1 MQKLNVHIA
10 HLSSVHQRYD
20 QRVFRKECRGLARLG
35 YKVSLLVADGKSDEV
50 MDGVSISSVPRP
62 HGRLE
67 RVSTTMVRIY
77 NSAKALNADVYQ
89 VHDPELLIVAMFLKA
104 SGRQVVFDMHEDAVV
119 QMRIKPYLNGFQRF
133 LYSALYA
140 LLERGALRRIA
151 GLAAATD
158 GLVLKYGR
166 YARRSVSIANYV
178 DTSIFP
184 ERELSFERAVI
195 FHPGALGK
203 VRGLENMISLAKILP
218 TGSELILAGR
228 LDKNYS
234 ARDLA
239 PARYLGL
246 LEEREIQEI
255 YATANIGIILYNP
268 VGQYGGATAVKAY
281 EYMAASMP
289 IIMPDHGEWPD
300 FNRKVNCGINVRV
313 DDPRAVL
320 AAVERLLKDPVEAAR
335 MGRNGRAYVLQN
347 CAWETELSKLAGLYE
362 SIVEEVRGGR
372 RDVQR

>member
-1 MQKLNVHIA
+1 MQNLNIHIA

-35 YKVSLLVADGKSDEV
+35 YRVSLLVADGKPDEIV
-50 MDGVSISSVPRP
+50 DGVAISSVPKP

-67 RVSTTMVRIY
+67 RVSKTMVRIY
-77 NSAKALNADVYQ
+77 KSAKALKADVYQ
-89 VHDPELLIVAMFLKA
+89 VHDPELLIVAMLLQA

-119 QMRIKPYLNGFQRF
+119 QMRIKPYLNRFQRF
-133 LYSALYA
+133 IYSELYA
-140 LLERGALRRIA
+140 LLERSALRNIA

-158 GLVLKYGR
+158 GLALKYGC

-203 VRGLENMISLAKILP
+203 VRGLDNMVALAKILP
-218 TGSELILAGR
+218 PKSEVILAGR
-228 LDKNYS
+228 LDKSYTDK
-234 ARDLA
+234 DLA
-239 PARYLGL
+239 PAHYLGVL
-246 LEEREIQEI
+246 DEKEILEM
-255 YATANIGIILYNP
+255 YNKANIGIILYNA

-289 IIMPDHGEWPD
+289 IIMPDHGDWPE
-300 FNRKVNCGINVRV
+300 FNRRANCGINVRV
-313 DDPRAVL
+313 DDSHAVL
-320 AAVERLLKDPVEAAR
+320 EAVERLLKDPDEAAR
-335 MGRNGRAYVLQN
+335 LGRNGRAYVLDK
-347 CAWETELSKLAGLYE
+347 CTWEKELSKLSVFYDEILQDASG
-362 SIVEEVRGGR
+362 RGR
-372 RDVQR
+372 NV